1 MDSTSYP
8 SEPSGCIAWFTG
20 HGGAG
25 KSTLAEAVQ
34 RRIAWLGRPGQILD
48 GDVVR
53 PHLCKDLGFS
63 HADRIENV
71 CRIGF
76 VANLL
81 ACNQVVALVPVI
93 APYRSIREELR
104 QNYSTYLEVFVNA
117 PLAICED
124 RDPKGLYRRARAGQI
139 QNFTGISDPYEMPE
153 SPEVECRTDTES
165 LEVCVDKIVT
175 AIELRM
181 SNPTVSNFNGD
192 ERLI

>member
-1 MDSTSYP
+1 MDSNSYC
-8 SEPSGCIAWFTG
+8 SKPSGCIAWFTG
-20 HGGAG
+20 LSGAG

-34 RRIAWLGRPGQILD
+34 QRIAELGRPVQILD

-71 CRIGF
+71 RRIAF

-81 ACNQVVALVPVI
+81 ANNQVVVLVPVI
-93 APYRSIREELR
+93 APYRAVREELR

-117 PLAICED
+117 PLETCEE

-139 QNFTGISDPYEMPE
+139 KNFTGISDPYETPE
-153 SPEVECRTDTES
+153 SPDVECRTDTES

-175 AIELRM
+175 AIELRI
-181 SNPTVSNFNGD
+181 SNPTVSNPTGMNV
-192 ERLI
+192 